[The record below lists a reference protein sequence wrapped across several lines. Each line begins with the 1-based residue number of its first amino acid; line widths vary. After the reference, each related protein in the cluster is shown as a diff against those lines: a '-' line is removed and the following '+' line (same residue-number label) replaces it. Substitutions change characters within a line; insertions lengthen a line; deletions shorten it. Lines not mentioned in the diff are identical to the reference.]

1 MNSRK
6 RLWSCLLAS
15 GIPFSACLPAAASVF
30 TVTESFW
37 GDATTTNSFAWALNQ
52 ANTTP
57 GSDTIRLQLT
67 SGNTINVDAATP
79 VGVSTSFLSQI
90 TESVQIQGNGVTLV
104 GNPSFVTTGGIIY
117 TKTLIPGSN
126 PSPPD
131 VVVQPAFSFA
141 EIAPN
146 LSVGINGLNLDG
158 LNGFLSAG
166 ANSVVTVAN
175 SAIKNSVA
183 YGFDAQPVFAA
194 LSGSTLSLKNVILD
208 SINPLANNQLGPA
221 WFGAIQGVNA
231 TLQMANS
238 VIKGASSSVGA
249 INWSGLANVV
259 SSVITGDAGGVSIID
274 SGSVLNFV
282 NSLFAPSGISSTARI
297 QAFGGVANL
306 IASTIQADQL
316 FINTEL
322 DCATSP
328 SWYGCNGSPL
338 QAFDGGQINLS
349 QSIVST
355 INADLNGIINP
366 YSETYLAFP
375 AGNLTADLLSYVQ
388 PTPSLDPAALQA
400 LFNQPG
406 LLTGA
411 IPYALTNG
419 GLTYGDLPG
428 GAYLVPGSPLR
439 SAIADADG
447 VNQLR
452 SPIDGSVIDTDVYG
466 NPRTAYGFRDI
477 GAVQSTQEVPGPLPA
492 LGLAAA
498 FRWSRRLRR
507 TVRAGRR

>member
-1 MNSRK
+1 MNIRK
-6 RLWSCLLAS
+6 RLWTCLLVS
-15 GIPFSACLPAAASVF
+15 GIPFSACLPAAAAVF

-57 GSDTIRLQLT
+57 GDDIINLQLT
-67 SGNTINVDAATP
+67 SGNTIDVDAATP
-79 VGVSTSFLSQI
+79 VSSSFLGRI
-90 TESVQIQGNGVTLV
+90 TDSVEIQGNGVTLV
-104 GNPSFVTTGGIIY
+104 GTPRFVATNGTIY
-117 TKTLIPGSN
+117 TKTLIPAAN
-126 PSPPD
+126 PSIAAGD

-141 EIAPN
+141 EILPTAIT
-146 LSVGINGLNLDG
+146 VAIDKLNLDG
-158 LNGFLSAG
+158 LNGYLSG
-166 ANSVVTVAN
+166 GIFMSVHNSL
-175 SAIKNSVA
+175 IKNSVS
-183 YGFDAQPVFAA
+183 YGFGARPVFEA
-194 LSGSTLSLKNVILD
+194 LASALELKNVILD
-208 SINPLANNQLGPA
+208 SINPLANNQLGSA

-231 TLQMANS
+231 TLQMTNS
-238 VIKGASSSVGA
+238 VIKGASTSVGA
-249 INWSGLANVV
+249 ILWKGSADVV
-259 SSVITGDAGGVSIID
+259 SSIITGDAGGLSIEGP
-274 SGSVLNFV
+274 GSVLNFV
-282 NSLFAPSGISSTARI
+282 NSLFSPSEISSTARI
-297 QAFGGVANL
+297 QAKDGGVANL
-306 IASTIQADQL
+306 TASTIQANQL

-338 QAFDGGQINLS
+338 QAYDGGQINLS

-355 INADLNGIINP
+355 INADLNGILNP

-388 PTPSLDPAALQA
+388 PTPSLDPTALQA

-406 LLTGA
+406 LLTGT

-419 GLTYGDLPG
+419 GLLYGDLPE

-439 SAIADADG
+439 RAIADADG
-447 VNQLR
+447 ANQLR
-452 SPIDGSVIDTDVYG
+452 SPIDNSVIRTDVFG
-466 NPRTAYGFRDI
+466 NPRTAFGTRDI
-477 GAVQSTQEVPGPLPA
+477 GAVQSPAEVPGPLPA

-498 FRWSRRLRR
+498 FRWFRRLRR

>member
-1 MNSRK
+1 MNIRK
-6 RLWSCLLAS
+6 RLWPCLLVS
-15 GIPFSACLPAAASVF
+15 GIPFSACLPAAAAVF

-37 GDATTTNSFAWALNQ
+37 GNATTTNSFAWALNQ

-79 VGVSTSFLSQI
+79 VSSSFLSQI

-104 GNPSFVTTGGIIY
+104 GNPSFVTTGGTIY
-117 TKTLIPGSN
+117 TKTLIPSAN

-131 VVVQPAFSFA
+131 VLVRPAFSFA

-158 LNGFLSAG
+158 LNGYISAG
-166 ANSVVTVAN
+166 VNSVVAVAN

-183 YGFDAQPVFAA
+183 YGFGARPVFEA
-194 LSGSTLSLKNVILD
+194 LSGSTLELKNVILD
-208 SINPLANNQLGPA
+208 KINPLANNQLGPA

-231 TLQMANS
+231 TLAMANS
-238 VIKGASSSVGA
+238 VIQGSSTSVGA
-249 INWSGLANVV
+249 INWVGGLANVV
-259 SSVITGDAGGVSIID
+259 SSVITGDAGGLSID
-274 SGSVLNFV
+274 GPGSVLNFV
-282 NSLFAPSGISSTARI
+282 NSLFSPSGTSSTARI
-297 QAFGGVANL
+297 QAKDGGVANL

-338 QAFDGGQINLS
+338 QAYDQGVINLS

-355 INADLNGIINP
+355 INADLNGNLNP

-388 PTPSLDPAALQA
+388 PTPTLDPSALQA

-419 GLTYGDLPG
+419 GLYGDLPE